1 MKNITYKRFIFGNGD
16 LAKELMS
23 FANFS
28 EESTRC
34 ISKEDF
40 NSFDFSTIPQNSEIY
55 IAYSDPNLKKQAEQ
69 ILIQNNREPNSFIH
83 ESCLI
88 GRNVSIGKGVIIFP
102 KTIISNNTSVED
114 YVFVN
119 CSCNVGHHCELGKYS
134 SIMSN
139 TCISG
144 HCCIGESNYFG
155 TSAILIPRIET
166 PKNIRLGV
174 GSVLIKSPKIQG
186 GSYHGNPAKKIL

>member
-1 MKNITYKRFIFGNGD
+1 MEDIAYNRIIFGNGD
-16 LAKELMS
+16 LANELMS

-34 ISKEDF
+34 ISKE
-40 NSFDFSTIPQNSEIY
+40 NFDSLEFSTIPKETEIY
-55 IAYSDPNLKKQAEQ
+55 IAYSDPKLKKKAEEK
-69 ILIQNNREPNSFIH
+69 LTSNKLEPSSFIH

-88 GRNVSIGKGVIIFP
+88 GRNVKIGKGVILFP
-102 KTIISNNTSVED
+102 NTIISNNTTIED

-134 SIMSN
+134 SLMSN
-139 TCISG
+139 SCISG
-144 HCCIGESNYFG
+144 HCSIGESNYLG
-155 TSAILIPRIET
+155 TSAVLIPGIKT
-166 PKNIRLGV
+166 PKEIKIGV
-174 GSVLIKSPKIQG
+174 CSVLMKSPKLPG